1 MKRHP
6 QYKATLNRT
15 TLLRL
20 FFTEKKSALDM
31 KVFFIIATVSVLI
44 PAFAEASLQ
53 CVSCTGGSSDTSNP
67 KTEDCDEK
75 CYTMELRKKSPD
87 EEDPFVVKGC
97 TSDSLFGRRSCVNK
111 CYDSKKEF
119 GSSLYYVCVH
129 CCAEEKCNSCSRV
142 IIKDGIIMVVV
153 SAAIQVLL
161 SNICTFRRRQ
171 QIDNCLRLR
180 NNWNF

>member
-1 MKRHP
+1 MKSGVKRHP
-6 QYKATLNRT
+6 QYKVTLNRT

-20 FFTEKKSALDM
+20 LFTEKKSAPDM
-31 KVFFIIATVSVLI
+31 RVLFIIATVSVLI

-53 CVSCTGGSSDTSNP
+53 CVSCTGGSCETSNP

-97 TSDSLFGRRSCVNK
+97 TSDSLFWRRSCVNK

-119 GSSLYYVCVH
+119 GSSLYYMCVH
-129 CCAEEKCNSCSRV
+129 CCSEDKCNSCSRV
-142 IIKDGIIMVVV
+142 KDGIIMVVV
-153 SAAIQVLL
+153 SAAIALVKYLY
-161 SNICTFRRRQ
+161 F
-171 QIDNCLRLR
+171 
-180 NNWNF
+180 